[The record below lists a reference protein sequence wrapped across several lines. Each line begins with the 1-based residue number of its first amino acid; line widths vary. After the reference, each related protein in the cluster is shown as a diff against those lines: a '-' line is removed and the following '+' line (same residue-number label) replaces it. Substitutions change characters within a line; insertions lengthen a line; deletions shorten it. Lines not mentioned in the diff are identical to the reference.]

1 MRALRSPSVPVTS
14 LECPAGAVCMRTV
27 GRQIDHLPVAHAAF
41 GNDVVGEFLHVGPAS
56 FEHRHLHTAFLI
68 QMNVQRCLRKGMMI
82 VEVARKP
89 FRQFALLVVVNI
101 DEGGKTLLRA
111 RDLRR
116 AVLQGGPGQIA
127 YGFGTIGVASH
138 RHKAFKVDREVVVDR
153 DGNALH
159 RCLSH

>member
-82 VEVARKP
+82 VEVARKQ

-116 AVLQGGPGQIA
+116 AVLQAGPG
-127 YGFGTIGVASH
+127 
-138 RHKAFKVDREVVVDR
+138 
-153 DGNALH
+153 
-159 RCLSH
+159 